1 MMAAYKKEGSLP
13 YLADYD
19 VVLTS
24 DEAYQ
29 IQNYLVQE
37 VSQNDTIVAYEAGMT
52 SEGSQKKFG
61 VTQPLA
67 AVRFASGLYYDTTEI
82 KLSEFQNPILETEI
96 GYLMKSAI
104 TKSYLRQYK

>member
-52 SEGSQKKFG
+52 SEGSQKNWAIR
-61 VTQPLA
+61 L
-67 AVRFASGLYYDTTEI
+67 D
-82 KLSEFQNPILETEI
+82 ILE
-96 GYLMKSAI
+96 
-104 TKSYLRQYK
+104 